1 MKNTPEFAKG
11 QRWLSETEPELGL
24 GMVVDFDFRTVAIAY
39 NSCGE
44 SRRYSRQNAPLNR
57 IIFSEGDSIKSR
69 SGQQFTVSAVEMRKD
84 LAFYKVFADDKP
96 ELSAILPE
104 TELSDLLLL
113 NRPVDRLMTGQIDS
127 YQWFAMKQQ
136 ALEQLGIIEQSNVLG
151 LCSGRTDLIP
161 HQLYIAA
168 EVARRYAPRVMLADE
183 VGLGK
188 TIEAGLILQ
197 QLLASGLATRLLI
210 IVPEA
215 LMHQWLVEMLRR
227 FNLRFSLLDAERCA
241 AIAEEHQDNP
251 FLDEQLILTSMG
263 LLSSNPAIFAQA
275 CEGEWDLC
283 IVDEAHH
290 LQDKPSEVEAARLE
304 QPGAKQPGAKQTGAE
319 QQPAEND
326 YTRMQKLAQSTN
338 GMLLLTATPE
348 QLGDESHF
356 ALLRLLDPHRFS
368 SYEEFRAEQ
377 VHYRSLAATINELLE
392 DPKRKAIS
400 AAEVK
405 ERQAKV
411 QQLLDEHGTGRILFR
426 NTRRSLTG
434 FPIRKLNAWPLKKTI
449 GELAQRKVLH
459 TNLAHAV
466 KEPRKVAEKAADEQS
481 LDLIS
486 DADLQAD
493 AEPIESNWP
502 ATDARAQWLIEFLHK
517 NRKDKVLLI
526 CAEDSTAVE
535 LERYLRV
542 QAGIR
547 SSVFHRHMNLVER
560 DRAAAYFAGSEASSE
575 ASARILVCSEIG
587 SEGRNFQFCRH
598 LILFDLPLNPD
609 LLEQRIGRLDRIG
622 QKNTIQIHI
631 PYLLD
636 TEQEVLFRWYQE
648 ALDAF
653 VTVAPAAW
661 RVYREHEERLK
672 QFLAAARFG
681 PAGMNDKLTQEFE
694 LFLQQA
700 TARTYTLQQ
709 EMENGRDRLLEINS
723 YHEDE
728 AKAVIKAIT
737 EFEAK
742 ASPQALLCNIFD
754 SYGIDYEQNSDDT
767 WTMHPGEEM
776 LLPSFP
782 EMPDEGIDASFHR
795 QTALHREDVQFL
807 HWQHPLV
814 RGAMDLVLDTH
825 LGRAAVSAFNNA
837 HTHPALAPWQL
848 VVETLYRIVIPAP
861 RHLQLQRYF
870 PATSKQFMVALS
882 FDSIQDSPKQIRV
895 PVDKMQQSL
904 RYIDKHEAFRLVK
917 ENQTELHT
925 LMQHSEDLA
934 KLAMAESVNMAAKSM
949 LETQTAEIRRLVS
962 LKQRNPNVRDSE
974 LEYLRNQTLQLH
986 QSFKQASVELV
997 AVHVMFG
1004 QKAD

>member
-1 MKNTPEFAKG
+1 MQSTSEFAKG

-44 SRRYSRQNAPLNR
+44 SRRYSRQSAPLNR
-57 IIFSEGDSIKSR
+57 IIFSAGDSIKSR
-69 SGQQFTVSAVEMRKD
+69 SGQQFTVSAVEVRKD
-84 LAFYKVFADDKP
+84 LAFYKVFAEDNP
-96 ELSAILPE
+96 ELSTVLPE
-104 TELSDLLLL
+104 TELSDILLL
-113 NRPVDRLMTGQIDS
+113 NRPVDRLLTGQIES

-136 ALEQLGIIEQSNVLG
+136 TLEQLGIIEQSNVLG
-151 LCSGRTDLIP
+151 LCSGRTELIP

-197 QLLASGLATRLLI
+197 QQLASGLASRVLI

-215 LMHQWLVEMLRR
+215 LLHQWLVEMLRR
-227 FNLRFSLLDAERCA
+227 FNLRFSLLDAERCE

-251 FLDEQLILTSMG
+251 FLDEQLILTSMN
-263 LLSSNPAIFAQA
+263 LLSSNPALFAQA
-275 CEGEWDLC
+275 CAGEWDLC

-290 LQDKPSEVEAARLE
+290 LQDKPALPESA
-304 QPGAKQPGAKQTGAE
+304 GAKDIPLET
-319 QQPAEND
+319 D
-326 YTRMQKLAQSTN
+326 YTRMQKLAQSSN

-377 VHYRSLAATINELLE
+377 VHYRALAGTINELLE
-392 DPKRKAIS
+392 QPGKASASELKDRK
-400 AAEVK
+400 E
-405 ERQAKV
+405 KV

-434 FPIRKLNAWPLKKTI
+434 FPERKLNAWPLHKTAE
-449 GELAQRKVLH
+449 ELAQRKVLH
-459 TNLAHAV
+459 ANPTRPDPDKLPDKLQDKMQV
-466 KEPRKVAEKAADEQS
+466 QEKVQQEVQQTETDE
-481 LDLIS
+481 
-486 DADLQAD
+486 DLQAD
-493 AEPIESNWP
+493 MEGVETNWP
-502 ATDARAQWLIEFLHK
+502 ASDARAQWLVEFLHR

-526 CAEDSTAVE
+526 CAQDSTAVE

-547 SSVFHRHMNLVER
+547 SSVFHRHMNIVER
-560 DRAAAYFAGSEASSE
+560 DRAAAYFAGSEE
-575 ASARILVCSEIG
+575 GARILVCSEIG

-598 LILFDLPLNPD
+598 LVLFDLPLNPD

-622 QKNTIQIHI
+622 QKNTIQIHV
-631 PYLLD
+631 PYLVD
-636 TEQEVLFRWYQE
+636 SEQQVLFRWYQE

-661 RVYREHEERLK
+661 RVYREHEEKLK

-681 PAGMNDKLTQEFE
+681 AAGMNDQLQQEFE
-694 LFLQQA
+694 HFLQQA
-700 TARTYTLQQ
+700 AARTQELQQ
-709 EMENGRDRLLEINS
+709 EMEKGRDRLLEINS
-723 YHEDE
+723 YREDE
-728 AKAVIKAIT
+728 AKAVIKAIE

-742 ASPQALLCNIFD
+742 ASPQALLCTIFD
-754 SYGIDYEQNSDDT
+754 SYGIHYEQNSDDT
-767 WTMHPGEEM
+767 WTMYPGEEM

-782 EMPDEGIDASFHR
+782 EMPDDGLDASFHR

-825 LGRAAVSAFNNA
+825 LGRAAVSAFNSA
-837 HTHPALAPWQL
+837 HTHPALAPWPL
-848 VVETLYRIVIPAP
+848 VLETLYRIVIPAP

-870 PATSKQFMVALS
+870 PATSRQFMVALS
-882 FDSIQDSPKQIRV
+882 FDSIQDSPKQISV
-895 PVDKMQQSL
+895 PASDMQQSL

-917 ENQTELHT
+917 QYQAELQTL
-925 LMQHSEDLA
+925 LQHSEHLA
-934 KLAMAESVNMAAKSM
+934 KLAMGESVNMAAKAM

-986 QSFKQASVELV
+986 ESFKQANVELV
-997 AVHVMFG
+997 AVHVMFV
-1004 QKAD
+1004 QKAE

>member
-1 MKNTPEFAKG
+1 MQNTSEFAKG

-44 SRRYSRQNAPLNR
+44 SRRYSRQTAPLNR

-69 SGQQFTVSAVEMRKD
+69 SGQPFTVSDVEMRKN

-104 TELSDLLLL
+104 TELSDMLLL

-136 ALEQLGIIEQSNVLG
+136 TLEQLGIIEQSNVLG
-151 LCSGRTDLIP
+151 LCSGRTELIP

-197 QLLASGLATRLLI
+197 QQLASGLATRVLI

-215 LMHQWLVEMLRR
+215 LLHQWLVEMLRR
-227 FNLRFSLLDAERCA
+227 FNLRFSLLDAERCE

-251 FLDEQLILTSMG
+251 FLEDQLILTSMG
-263 LLSSNPAIFAQA
+263 LLSSNPKIFAQA

-290 LQDKPSEVEAARLE
+290 LQDKPEAVSAEQTSRQTSEQASA
-304 QPGAKQPGAKQTGAE
+304 QTSQQKE
-319 QQPAEND
+319 SQQQPAETD
-326 YTRMQKLAQSTN
+326 YTRMQKLAESTN

-356 ALLRLLDPHRFS
+356 ALLRLLDPHRFN

-377 VHYRSLAATINELLE
+377 AHYRTLAGTINELLE
-392 DPKRKAIS
+392 HPKRIS
-400 AAEVK
+400 ASEKK

-434 FPIRKLNAWPLKKTI
+434 FPTRKLNAWPLEKTS
-449 GELAQRKVLH
+449 GELTQRKVLH
-459 TNLAHAV
+459 TNLARPDNAQD
-466 KEPRKVAEKAADEQS
+466 KELHTESDAKN
-481 LDLIS
+481 LIS
-486 DADLQAD
+486 DTDLRVE
-493 AEPIESNWP
+493 AEPGEANWP
-502 ATDARAQWLIEFLHK
+502 ATEARVQWLIEFLQK

-535 LERYLRV
+535 LDRYLRV

-547 SSVFHRHMNLVER
+547 SSVFHRHMNIVER
-560 DRAAAYFAGSEASSE
+560 DRAAAYFAGSEASPE

-598 LILFDLPLNPD
+598 LVLFDLPLNPD

-622 QKNTIQIHI
+622 QKNTIQIHV

-661 RVYREHEERLK
+661 RVYREHEARLK

-681 PAGMNDKLTQEFE
+681 SAGMNDQLKQEFE
-694 LFLQQA
+694 AFLKQA
-700 TARTYTLQQ
+700 AARTETLQQ
-709 EMENGRDRLLEINS
+709 EMEKGRDRLLEINS
-723 YHEDE
+723 FHEDE
-728 AKAVIKAIT
+728 ANAVIKAIT

-742 ASPQALLCNIFD
+742 ASPQKLLCTIFD

-767 WTMHPGEEM
+767 WTLYPGEEM

-825 LGRAAVSAFNNA
+825 LGRAAVSAINSA
-837 HTHPALAPWQL
+837 HTHPALAPWPL

-895 PVDKMQQSL
+895 PGDEMQQSL
-904 RYIDKHEAFRLVK
+904 SYIDKHEAFRLVK
-917 ENQTELHT
+917 QYQAELQT
-925 LMQHSEDLA
+925 LMQHSEHLA
-934 KLAMAESVNMAAKSM
+934 KLAMGESVNMAAKTM

-986 QSFKQASVELV
+986 ESFKQASVELV

-1004 QKAD
+1004 QRAD

>member
-1 MKNTPEFAKG
+1 MQSTPEFAKG

-24 GMVVDFDFRTVAIAY
+24 GMVVEFDFRTVAIAY

-44 SRRYSRQNAPLNR
+44 NRRYSRQTAPLNR

-96 ELSAILPE
+96 ELSATLPE
-104 TELSDLLLL
+104 TELSDMLLL

-136 ALEQLGIIEQSNVLG
+136 TLEQLGIIEQSNVLG
-151 LCSGRTDLIP
+151 LCSGRTELIP

-197 QLLASGLATRLLI
+197 QQLASGLASRVLI

-215 LMHQWLVEMLRR
+215 LLHQWLVEMLRR
-227 FNLRFSLLDAERCA
+227 FNLRFSLLDAERCE

-263 LLSSNPAIFAQA
+263 LLSSNPTIFAQA
-275 CEGEWDLC
+275 CAGEWDLC

-290 LQDKPSEVEAARLE
+290 LQDRPSEGEKKSAE
-304 QPGAKQPGAKQTGAE
+304 QSGTEQTGAE
-319 QQPAEND
+319 QQPAETD

-356 ALLRLLDPHRFS
+356 ALLRLLDPHRFN
-368 SYEEFRAEQ
+368 SYNEFRAEQ
-377 VHYRSLAATINELLE
+377 AHYRSLASTINELLE
-392 DPKRKAIS
+392 IPKSRTGNAS
-400 AAEVK
+400 DMK
-405 ERQAKV
+405 EQQAKV

-434 FPIRKLNAWPLKKTI
+434 FPERKLNAWPLGKNA
-449 GELAQRKVLH
+449 GEANGRPLRKVLH
-459 TNLAHAV
+459 TYLARPDIEAD
-466 KEPRKVAEKAADEQS
+466 KEPDEEN
-481 LDLIS
+481 LNTDLIPGTDLQI
-486 DADLQAD
+486 DADSMEA
-493 AEPIESNWP
+493 NWP
-502 ATDARAQWLIEFLHK
+502 ATEPRAQWLIKFLHK

-526 CAEDSTAVE
+526 CAEDRTAVE

-542 QAGIR
+542 GAGIR
-547 SSVFHRHMNLVER
+547 SSVFHRHMNIVER
-560 DRAAAYFAGSEASSE
+560 DRAAAYFAGSEE
-575 ASARILVCSEIG
+575 GARILVCSEIG

-598 LILFDLPLNPD
+598 LVLFDLPLNPD

-622 QKNTIQIHI
+622 QKNTIQIHV
-631 PYLLD
+631 PYLLG

-661 RVYREHEERLK
+661 RVYREHEQRLK
-672 QFLAAARFG
+672 QFLDAARFG
-681 PAGMNDKLTQEFE
+681 SAGMNDQLNQEFE
-694 LFLQQA
+694 PFLQQA
-700 TARTYTLQQ
+700 AARTKSLQQ
-709 EMENGRDRLLEINS
+709 EMEKGRDRLLEINS
-723 YHEDE
+723 FREDE

-742 ASPQALLCNIFD
+742 ASPQTLLCNIFD

-767 WTMHPGEEM
+767 WTLFPGEEM

-825 LGRAAVSAFNNA
+825 LGRAAVSAFNSA
-837 HTHPALAPWQL
+837 HTHPALAPWPL

-882 FDSIQDSPKQIRV
+882 FDSIQDSPKQINV
-895 PVDKMQQSL
+895 PTDEMQQSL

-917 ENQTELHT
+917 QYQAELQT
-925 LMQHSEDLA
+925 LMQHSEHLA
-934 KLAMAESVNMAAKSM
+934 KLAMGKSVNMAAKAM

-986 QSFKQASVELV
+986 ASFKQASVELV

>member
-1 MKNTPEFAKG
+1 MQSTSEFAKG

-24 GMVVDFDFRTVAIAY
+24 GMVVDVDFRTVAIAY

-44 SRRYSRQNAPLNR
+44 SRRYSRQTAPLNR
-57 IIFSEGDSIKSR
+57 IIFSAGDSIKSR
-69 SGQQFTVSAVEMRKD
+69 GGQQFTVSAVEMRKD
-84 LAFYKVFADDKP
+84 LVFYKVFANDNP
-96 ELSAILPE
+96 ELSATLPE
-104 TELSDLLLL
+104 TELSDILLL
-113 NRPVDRLMTGQIDS
+113 NRPVDRLLTGQIES

-136 ALEQLGIIEQSNVLG
+136 TLEQLGIIEQSNVLG
-151 LCSGRTDLIP
+151 LCSGRTELIP

-197 QLLASGLATRLLI
+197 QQLASGLASRVLI

-215 LMHQWLVEMLRR
+215 LLHQWLVEMLRR
-227 FNLRFSLLDAERCA
+227 FNLRFSLLDAERCE
-241 AIAEEHQDNP
+241 AIAEEHQGNP

-263 LLSSNPAIFAQA
+263 LLSSNPTIFTQA
-275 CEGEWDLC
+275 CAGEWDLC

-290 LQDKPSEVEAARLE
+290 LQDRPAPSA
-304 QPGAKQPGAKQTGAE
+304 QPGAE
-319 QQPAEND
+319 QQPVETD

-356 ALLRLLDPHRFS
+356 ALLRLLDPHRFN

-377 VHYRSLAATINELLE
+377 AHYRALAGTINELLE
-392 DPKRKAIS
+392 KPKNASVAVI
-400 AAEVK
+400 K
-405 ERQAKV
+405 ERQTKV

-434 FPIRKLNAWPLKKTI
+434 FPQRRLNAWPLERNALEKSAEDAT
-449 GELAQRKVLH
+449 
-459 TNLAHAV
+459 
-466 KEPRKVAEKAADEQS
+466 EPAAGDWPTS
-481 LDLIS
+481 
-486 DADLQAD
+486 
-493 AEPIESNWP
+493 EP
-502 ATDARAQWLIEFLHK
+502 RAQWLVEFLQNTHKK

-547 SSVFHRHMNLVER
+547 SSVFHRHMNIVER
-560 DRAAAYFAGSEASSE
+560 DRAAAYFAGSDEG
-575 ASARILVCSEIG
+575 ARILVCSEIG

-598 LILFDLPLNPD
+598 LVLFDLPLNPD

-622 QKNTIQIHI
+622 QKNTIQIHV
-631 PYLLD
+631 PYLLE
-636 TEQEVLFRWYQE
+636 TEQEALFRWYQE

-653 VTVAPAAW
+653 ESIAPAAW
-661 RVYREHEERLK
+661 RVYREHEERLN
-672 QFLAAARFG
+672 QFLAAARLG
-681 PAGMNDKLTQEFE
+681 AAGMTNQLQQEFE
-694 LFLQQA
+694 EFLQQA
-700 TARTYTLQQ
+700 AARTQQLQQ
-709 EMENGRDRLLEINS
+709 EMEKGRDRLLEINS
-723 YHEDE
+723 YREDE
-728 AKAVIKAIT
+728 AKAVIKAIAA
-737 EFEAK
+737 FESK
-742 ASPQALLCNIFD
+742 ASPQALLCSIFD
-754 SYGIDYEQNSDDT
+754 SYGIHYEQNSDDT
-767 WTMHPGEEM
+767 WTMYPGEEM

-782 EMPDEGIDASFHR
+782 EMPDDGMDASFHR

-807 HWQHPLV
+807 HWMHPLV

-825 LGRAAVSAFNNA
+825 LGRAAVSAFNSA
-837 HTHPALAPWQL
+837 HTHPALAPWPL
-848 VVETLYRIVIPAP
+848 AVETLYRIVIPAP

-882 FDSIQDSPKQIRV
+882 FDSIQESPELISV
-895 PVDKMQQSL
+895 PASEMQQSL

-917 ENQTELHT
+917 QYQAELQTL
-925 LMQHSEDLA
+925 LQHSEHLA
-934 KLAMAESVNMAAKSM
+934 KLAMGESVNMAAKGM

-986 QSFKQASVELV
+986 ESFKQASVELV

-1004 QKAD
+1004 QKAE